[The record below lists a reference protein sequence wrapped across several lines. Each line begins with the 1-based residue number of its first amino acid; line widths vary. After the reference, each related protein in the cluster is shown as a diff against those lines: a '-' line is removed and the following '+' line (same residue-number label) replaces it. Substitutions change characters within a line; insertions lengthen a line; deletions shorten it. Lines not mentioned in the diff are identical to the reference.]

1 MKPESPPSRTLT
13 ADGSATLYSARY
25 AQPFASEK
33 GALSE
38 ARHVFLD
45 GSGTAASLAAG
56 GTARVL
62 EVGFGTGLNFFVT
75 AQTCLAYPGAR
86 LTYTALE
93 HTLLPA
99 ETVRQLGYG
108 TLLGG
113 ELVERYL
120 EWRAQ
125 LEPAPGSH
133 TFVAGGGV
141 AGGVKGS
148 RDEENRVEKEQL
160 RLELLLGE
168 GTVQRLPGAAFEA
181 VYHDAFSPA
190 VNAELWT
197 EAFLE
202 ALVAALAPGGTLV
215 SYCVQGAVRR
225 RLTALGLDVAK
236 RPGPPGGKR
245 EVLLAR
251 KPATRKPNQ

>member
-1 MKPESPPSRTLT
+1 VKPESPPSRTLT

-25 AQPFASEK
+25 AQLFASEK

-45 GSGTAASLAAG
+45 GSGAAASLAAG
-56 GTARVL
+56 RAVRVL

-75 AQTCLAYPGAR
+75 AQAALAYPGAR
-86 LTYTALE
+86 LKYTALE

-99 ETVRQLGYG
+99 ETVQQLGYRA
-108 TLLGG
+108 LLGS
-113 ELVERYL
+113 ELVESYL

-125 LEPAPGSH
+125 LEPTPGSH
-133 TFVAGGGV
+133 TFVAGGGEK
-141 AGGVKGS
+141 GEGKGDGV
-148 RDEENRVEKEQL
+148 EEDRV
-160 RLELLLGE
+160 RLELLLGDA
-168 GTVQRLPGAAFEA
+168 TTQRLPVAAFDT
-181 VYHDAFSPA
+181 VYHDAFSPE

-197 EAFLE
+197 EAFLGILVV
-202 ALVAALAPGGTLV
+202 ALGPGGTLV

-225 RLTALGLDVAK
+225 RLRALGLAVAK

-245 EVLLAR
+245 EVLFAQ
-251 KPATRKPNQ
+251 KPAAQKPGR